1 MRGEKVANAICTR
14 PEPGSSLRDGRH
26 PPLSGLPGVTALQLQ
41 NSRVLAAASEV
52 LAAFCVNVEMLCDRQ
67 PAADFEPQVGKSGL
81 ARGK

>member
-26 PPLSGLPGVTALQLQ
+26 PPLSGLPGVTAMQLQ

-52 LAAFCVNVEMLCDRQ
+52 LAALRENADEAVWQ
-67 PAADFEPQVGKSGL
+67 AACSRLRAAGG
-81 ARGK
+81 